1 MKTLIKHLVGHY
13 HSNRIFKLPKKY
25 KCNFCLKRYACPK
38 ALKKHV
44 CPERDNQ
51 NKNASN
57 NTSGDTNLADRNS
70 VEGISKVSSKT
81 LKPSVSKTIPKRF
94 QAYYYRLLRIQN
106 RMATR
111 SVHQKASNQTAPMA
125 MTDKPLFKSENE
137 PEPCMET
144 DINSTEVDIKN
155 AASLKHQTIKQEPP
169 EIHEDKLNQTFEI
182 TCEESSKLDQNE
194 KSPEKGLNDSL
205 PEYEGIADKIQQEF
219 KCMVDMQGANQNES
233 ADQNYKNLPI
243 QAKVKNGTLTC
254 VSCSRDFANQAVLRI
269 HIKINHPELFKIY
282 KPPSY
287 KCLRCDKIFAKP
299 NALFK
304 HELTH
309 RQDGLVLNMNDFG
322 SQLECVT
329 CSRYFTTQAA
339 LMNHTRVAH
348 PDEYKILKKPK
359 HICAICGQECPSPSK
374 LARHTATHKKGA
386 FSQQEGGQTQVLS
399 SEAIRNNILWC
410 EVCAKPCASKT
421 EYSNHVWAEHCDHS
435 DMSGLGGSWVN
446 NAWTCHGK
454 KCPKSRDNKC
464 IKKFANRSGLTIH
477 IRATHPELFKTLK
490 TLIYK
495 CKYCIREF
503 SKPNLLAKHAANHRA
518 EAGSNNAHIDNLNKL
533 TCEHGCSDIR
543 DRPDTN
549 LPDKHTGSNSS
560 GVILGSE
567 QEDTNM
573 EPVAK
578 TDVEKPMKF
587 EDIKI
592 DPVVED
598 VSGTNLEFED
608 SDQSMLPIKKEH
620 TIQDGAELDFTFPNI
635 TLKSENQGIQN
646 QCEIC
651 NACFKT
657 IQEKK
662 NHMHSIHQYKCSKC
676 SRYFSNSKRLAK
688 HEATHNV
695 NGALLKK
702 YTCVGCGEELATRD
716 EYTRHIIDEHSDHS
730 VTNGSH
736 ELQDLTC
743 DRCSR
748 NFANKAALTNHLRIE
763 HPDLFK
769 MKEKRRYKCKFCSK
783 HYDKPSKLAV
793 HVATHKDIK
802 PSWDGPRSNQ
812 VISTKDA
819 LMRKACDVN
828 ADHGVKKESVKALLT
843 LIKEKRNR
851 KRSIRQYKCV
861 HCTRQFDSL
870 KRLEDHKTTHSK
882 EETKK
887 LFNKQYKFVGCGQQ
901 IATKDEYTQHIIDE
915 HSDQGVTNINSP
927 SDGLNDLTCKQCKM
941 YFANKAALTYHIRLH
956 HPELF
961 KTLKKCGYKC
971 KLCSK
976 QFEKPYKLAAH
987 AATHNRAKPSWD
999 CRGCEQNFLSRDL
1012 LMSHIRNVHADPDA
1026 ENKSDTKSWK
1036 CRFCENVYDRPLSL
1050 AKHAATHAGFKKY
1063 HCKEQYCD
1071 YGAHDK
1077 TTLLGHVRRCHTH
1090 DLPFICQH
1098 CGLKFELSVTLNR
1111 HIRRKHPHILAPI
1124 KRAPFRQLP
1133 KTKREKLKIPCKN
1146 KGIFT
1151 CHYCAKTYSYSFALH
1166 EHIRTHHLGIRYP
1179 CAECNRTFSSKAS
1192 RADHI
1197 KSLHSNITPY
1207 RCVRCGQY
1215 FALRN
1220 QLRKHQNRIRK
1231 CAPLLTDQ
1239 QDEENAGKETGNPTG
1254 QESINP
1260 IDQLGSN
1267 SLNQLTYAMIGQQ
1280 AISSIAQQTIGSI
1293 GQQGMDLVGQ
1303 QISHPLADL
1312 RSDFICQQ
1320 PVGQIR
1326 DNLIGQQVADSIDQQ
1341 SNDSTGK
1348 QTIDMTHPQTRDSI
1362 GQESNNLIGP
1372 VQKPKIHPC
1381 DFCNKSFTSKQG
1393 LHFHRQGQHL
1403 GERKYKCSFSGCQKG
1418 FTKMNVLREHER
1430 LHSDVFEFSCALCG
1444 QRFKQRAQYHA
1455 HMRRKTSCQPK

>member
-1 MKTLIKHLVGHY
+1 M
-13 HSNRIFKLPKKY
+13 
-25 KCNFCLKRYACPK
+25 
-38 ALKKHV
+38 
-44 CPERDNQ
+44 CPERDNH
-51 NKNASN
+51 NKKASN
-57 NTSGDTNLADRNS
+57 DTNGDTNLTDRNS
-70 VEGISKVSSKT
+70 VEEILGVSNKP

-94 QAYYYRLLRIQN
+94 QAYYHRLLRIQN
-106 RMATR
+106 KRATG

-125 MTDKPLFKSENE
+125 TTDKPLFKSED
-137 PEPCMET
+137 EPCMET

-155 AASLKHQTIKQEPP
+155 AASLKYQTIKQEPA
-169 EIHEDKLNQTFEI
+169 EIHIDELNQTLKI
-182 TCEESSKLDQNE
+182 SCEESSKLDQNE
-194 KSPEKGLNDSL
+194 ESPEKGLNDSFA
-205 PEYEGIADKIQQEF
+205 EFEGIADKIQQEF
-219 KCMVDMQGANQNES
+219 KCLVDMQGGSQNES
-233 ADQNYKNLPI
+233 ADQNYKNLPV
-243 QAKVKNGTLTC
+243 QAKVIHGTLTC

-287 KCLRCDKIFAKP
+287 KCLKCDKIFAKP

-309 RQDGLVLNMNDFG
+309 SQDGLVLTMTDFG

-348 PDEYKILKKPK
+348 PDEYEILKKPK
-359 HICAICGQECPSPSK
+359 YVCAICGQECPSPSK
-374 LARHTATHKKGA
+374 LARHTATHKKGG

-399 SEAIRNNILWC
+399 SGAICNILWC

-421 EYSNHVWAEHCDHS
+421 EYTNHVWAEHCDHS
-435 DMSGLGGSWVN
+435 DTSGLGGSWVN

-464 IKKFANRSGLTIH
+464 IKKFANHSGLTIH

-495 CKYCIREF
+495 CKYCVREF

-518 EAGSNNAHIDNLNKL
+518 EAVQNSVQNVDTSDLEG
-533 TCEHGCSDIR
+533 SDIQGG
-543 DRPDTN
+543 PDTN
-549 LPDKHTGSNSS
+549 LSEKHTGSNNS

-573 EPVAK
+573 ESVAK
-578 TDVEKPMKF
+578 ADVETAMKF
-587 EDIKI
+587 ENIKI
-592 DPVVED
+592 DPMVED
-598 VSGTNLEFED
+598 DSGTNLEVED
-608 SDQSMLPIKKEH
+608 SDQSLLPIKKEPM
-620 TIQDGAELDFTFPNI
+620 TQDGAELDFTFPQMA
-635 TLKSENQGIQN
+635 LKSENQGIQN

-651 NACFKT
+651 NACFPT
-657 IQEKK
+657 IQEKN
-662 NHMHSIHQYKCSKC
+662 NHLHSIHQYKCSHC

-716 EYTRHIIDEHSDHS
+716 EYTRHIIDEHSEHS
-730 VTNGSH
+730 ATNGGY
-736 ELQDLTC
+736 ELQELTC

-763 HPDLFK
+763 HPDLLK
-769 MKEKRRYKCKFCSK
+769 MKEKRRYKCKFCIK
-783 HYDKPSKLAV
+783 DYDKPYKLAV
-793 HVATHKDIK
+793 HAATHKDIK
-802 PSWDGPRSNQ
+802 PS
-812 VISTKDA
+812 STKDA
-819 LMRKACDVN
+819 PMSTACDVN
-828 ADHGVKKESVKALLT
+828 ADCSVKKESVKAPLT
-843 LIKEKRNR
+843 TLKEKRNR
-851 KRSIRQYKCV
+851 KRSIRQYKCE
-861 HCTRQFDSL
+861 HCTRHFDSL
-870 KRLEDHKTTHSK
+870 KRLEDHETTHSQK
-882 EETKK
+882 GETKK
-887 LFNKQYKFVGCGQQ
+887 LTNTLFNKQYKCVGCGQQ

-961 KTLKKCGYKC
+961 KTLKKCGYTC

-976 QFEKPYKLAAH
+976 QFEKPYKLAVH
-987 AATHNRAKPSWD
+987 AATHNRAKLSWD
-999 CRGCEQNFLSRDL
+999 CRGCEQNFLTRDL
-1012 LMSHIRNVHADPDA
+1012 LMSHIRNVHADPNA

-1063 HCKEQYCD
+1063 HCKEPYCD

-1077 TTLLGHVRRCHTH
+1077 TTLLGHVRRYHTH
-1090 DLPFICQH
+1090 DLPYICQH

-1197 KSLHSNITPY
+1197 KSLHSKITPFK
-1207 RCVRCGQY
+1207 CVRCGQC

-1220 QLRKHQNRIRK
+1220 MLRKHQNRIRR
-1231 CAPLLTDQ
+1231 CAPLPTGQ
-1239 QDEENAGKETGNPTG
+1239 QDEETAGKDKDTGDPTG

-1267 SLNQLTYAMIGQQ
+1267 SLNQLTYALIGQH
-1280 AISSIAQQTIGSI
+1280 AISSIAQQTIDSI
-1293 GQQGMDLVGQ
+1293 GQQGMDLIGQ
-1303 QISHPLADL
+1303 QTSDPLADL
-1312 RSDFICQQ
+1312 RSNFIRQQ
-1320 PVGQIR
+1320 PADPTEHIR
-1326 DNLIGQQVADSIDQQ
+1326 NSLIGQQSVDPLDEHSK
-1341 SNDSTGK
+1341 DSTGQ

-1362 GQESNNLIGP
+1362 GQETNNLIGP

-1403 GERKYKCSFSGCQKG
+1403 GQRKYRCSFIGCQKG
-1418 FTKMNVLREHER
+1418 FTKKNVLREHER
-1430 LHSDVFEFSCALCG
+1430 LHSDVYEFSCIRCG

-1455 HMRRKTSCQPK
+1455 HMRRKTSCQPE